1 MTCNHCGTALPRGA
15 IFCGECGRR
24 VSAPADTIAPPPLA
38 EESGPAPAV
47 QAAAPTGED
56 GLVPPPPTPQRDAA
70 SASRGWSL
78 SAEAEAAVDAASAAA
93 DAATEAAPDEE
104 TGDARPGPK
113 PAVPAP
119 APVMRNPLT
128 CQQCGSQMGPGD
140 IFCGECGSVSK
151 SVTAAFTGVIDTRR
165 AEPAPAAPSAP
176 PSTSPELVAPGAA
189 AAATPLP
196 TMPVFVQSPPGASP
210 ERVEDAVPSPPGP
223 SSPVPSSPVPSSPV
237 EESSAPTSDADAERP
252 SAQPDAEE
260 RPVAP
265 AVPPPV
271 EEPAPI
277 VSTPPV
283 APPLVSPAASRRPAA
298 PVVPSHA
305 DDEDVEATRIVH
317 RRGGERFV
325 LQFSTGE
332 SVTVYGT
339 GLVGRNPR
347 PEPGEFFDQLVRV
360 LDTGRSVSKTHL
372 EFGQEAGVFWIKD
385 RFSGNGTVLKEPD
398 AEPRRCEADKRYRVV
413 RGSRV
418 EIGEQFFVVS

>member
-24 VSAPADTIAPPPLA
+24 VSAPADTITPPPVA
-38 EESGPAPAV
+38 ERSAQAPAV
-47 QAAAPTGED
+47 QSVTPTGED

-70 SASRGWSL
+70 SESQGWSL
-78 SAEAEAAVDAASAAA
+78 TAEADAAVDAASAAA
-93 DAATEAAPDEE
+93 DAATQAAPDEV
-104 TGDARPGPK
+104 TGDARPEPK
-113 PAVPAP
+113 AP
-119 APVMRNPLT
+119 ASTPVVRNPLT

-165 AEPAPAAPSAP
+165 AEQAPAAPSAP
-176 PSTSPELVAPGAA
+176 PSTSPQLVAPGAA
-189 AAATPLP
+189 AAAIPLP
-196 TMPVFVQSPPGASP
+196 TMPVFVQSPPGAP
-210 ERVEDAVPSPPGP
+210 PKQVEDAVPSPP
-223 SSPVPSSPVPSSPV
+223 V
-237 EESSAPTSDADAERP
+237 EESSAPASAADAERS
-252 SAQPDAEE
+252 SARPPEDAS
-260 RPVAP
+260 PVAP
-265 AVPPPV
+265 TVPSPG

-277 VSTPPV
+277 VSSPPV
-283 APPLVSPAASRRPAA
+283 APPQVSPVASRRPA
-298 PVVPSHA
+298 VPSDT

-398 AEPRRCEADKRYRVV
+398 ADPRRCEADKRYRVV

>member
-24 VSAPADTIAPPPLA
+24 VSAPADAIAPPPPA
-38 EESGPAPAV
+38 EESGQAPTP
-47 QAAAPTGED
+47 QAATPTAEA

-70 SASRGWSL
+70 SASQGWSL

-93 DAATEAAPDEE
+93 TETSPDEV
-104 TGDARPGPK
+104 TGDARPEP
-113 PAVPAP
+113 PAPAP
-119 APVMRNPLT
+119 APVVRNPLT

-165 AEPAPAAPSAP
+165 AEPAPAAPSMP
-176 PSTSPELVAPGAA
+176 PSTSPELVAPGVP

-196 TMPVFVQSPPGASP
+196 TMPVFVQSPPGARP
-210 ERVEDAVPSPPGP
+210 EQVEDAVPSPP
-223 SSPVPSSPVPSSPV
+223 VPSSPVPSPPV
-237 EESSAPTSDADAERP
+237 EESPAPTSVADVHPPDDSAAEASP
-252 SAQPDAEE
+252 A
-260 RPVAP
+260 AP
-265 AVPPPV
+265 AVPSPVVEPPQV
-271 EEPAPI
+271 
-277 VSTPPV
+277 VSSTPV
-283 APPLVSPAASRRPAA
+283 APPLVNPAASRRPAA
-298 PVVPSHA
+298 TVAPADA